1 VGWICVRET
10 PPGSVTSSSGPGKTR
25 FFEFRGRFGRGASET
40 DMTAKF
46 ALSNGD
52 CVDLEG

>member
-1 VGWICVRET
+1 VRET